1 MIFAT
6 PPYCARDFRRVQ
18 VGGDIDLL
26 DGIDGGP
33 DDNGSEVPFVVV
45 HAVDHIVVEKVV
57 LPVGGEGG
65 GQPAIIAVAPASRRI
80 GSALGHARRELN

>member
-1 MIFAT
+1 MIFGYASL
-6 PPYCARDFRRVQ
+6 CARDFRRVQ

-65 GQPAIIAVAPASRRI
+65 GQPAVFAVAPASRRI
-80 GSALGHARRELN
+80 GRPLGHAR